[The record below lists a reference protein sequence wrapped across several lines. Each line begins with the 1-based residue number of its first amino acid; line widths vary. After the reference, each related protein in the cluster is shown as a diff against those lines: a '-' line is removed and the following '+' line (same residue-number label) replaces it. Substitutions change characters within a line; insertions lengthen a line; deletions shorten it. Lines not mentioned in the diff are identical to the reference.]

1 MAERPSNQPSRNS
14 GRELTGASLLAAS
27 DGPTYKVSV
36 DGTKVESRPA
46 LRNARTTA
54 VIEASSRDLL
64 ALLLGRPLV
73 TPPVITGDVT
83 FGQSFA
89 HAFLVLSKVPFAR
102 GTAGELKRYP
112 ATGNY
117 VLRSY
122 VARSTMLRCEHAPM
136 GGPSGTP
143 SWRRSNDPPILI
155 LTSLAGGAKHG
166 HALLKDI
173 EEFAGV
179 KLGPGALYGA
189 ITRLEERGL
198 IEPLES
204 DDRRRPYQI
213 TAAGSEALADSSLRC
228 ENWCGWDEPGSTC
241 PDTSPEAGVMRPGDR
256 ERRSSGATKNPG
268 TLASAG
274 IRLRGAPVMG
284 TNSSPCST
292 TSTKN
297 ISHPW
302 FSWAS

>member
-1 MAERPSNQPSRNS
+1 MRLTEVEVHGTDLGLNLPDWSEIFIDTVLPMRLEWLNVRRTNHREF
-14 GRELTGASLLAAS
+14 GRELTGAWLLAAS

-89 HAFLVLSKVPFAR
+89 RVFLVLSKLPFAR

-136 GGPSGTP
+136 RWTMEPRLGAGRTTRPS
-143 SWRRSNDPPILI
+143 
-155 LTSLAGGAKHG
+155 
-166 HALLKDI
+166 
-173 EEFAGV
+173 
-179 KLGPGALYGA
+179 
-189 ITRLEERGL
+189 
-198 IEPLES
+198 
-204 DDRRRPYQI
+204 
-213 TAAGSEALADSSLRC
+213 
-228 ENWCGWDEPGSTC
+228 
-241 PDTSPEAGVMRPGDR
+241 
-256 ERRSSGATKNPG
+256 
-268 TLASAG
+268 
-274 IRLRGAPVMG
+274 
-284 TNSSPCST
+284 
-292 TSTKN
+292 
-297 ISHPW
+297 
-302 FSWAS
+302 